1 MDGKWWAQG
10 LLFENCNCQLVCP
23 GHIHFTQFC
32 THARCQGF
40 WAVRFDGG
48 DFGGIDLAGVRAA
61 VVYDAPQLMSEG
73 GWNEAIFVDAATEA
87 QGAAVEAILNGSAG
101 GPWAV
106 LARFV
111 ALRAPTR
118 FVPVEIVDEGT
129 SKAVSVA
136 GWLRGRIAA
145 IRGRDRGQP
154 VRFENIFNQIH
165 NSSQVLA
172 RGETEYDDGTLRIQ
186 NSGSHG
192 LYSEFAWRVE

>member
-1 MDGKWWAQG
+1 M
-10 LLFENCNCQLVCP
+10 
-23 GHIHFTQFC
+23 
-32 THARCQGF
+32 
-40 WAVRFDGG
+40 RFDGG

-61 VVYDAPQLMSEG
+61 VVYDSPQLMSEG
-73 GWNEAIFVDAATEA
+73 GWHESIFVDAASAA
-87 QGAAVEAILNGSAG
+87 QGEAVDTMLKGGAG

-111 ALRAPTR
+111 GERAPTR

-129 SKAVSVA
+129 SKAVTVG

-145 IRGRDRGQP
+145 IRGRDRSQP

-172 RGETEYDDGTLRIQ
+172 RGETDYNDGGLRIQ
-186 NSGSHG
+186 NRGSHG